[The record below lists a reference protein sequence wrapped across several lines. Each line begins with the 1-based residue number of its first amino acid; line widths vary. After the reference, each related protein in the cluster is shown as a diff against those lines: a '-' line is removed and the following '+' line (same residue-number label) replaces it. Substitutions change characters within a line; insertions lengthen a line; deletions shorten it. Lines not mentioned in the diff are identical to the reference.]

1 MTLRLGAAGCKLKA
15 RVRRDVE
22 LLPEPGLL
30 LPAPVSASP
39 KPEAHVHF
47 AKQDRTRTAD
57 PKRQLPRPVA
67 KRGGETKKTLAAS
80 SASPSGSDVK
90 VKPIVSS

>member
-1 MTLRLGAAGCKLKA
+1 MMVWMVFMWSWCGLVWDWRVEWVLRRSMTLRLGAAGCKLKA

-39 KPEAHVHF
+39 KPEAHVH
-47 AKQDRTRTAD
+47 
-57 PKRQLPRPVA
+57 
-67 KRGGETKKTLAAS
+67 LAAEM
-80 SASPSGSDVK
+80 PRVR
-90 VKPIVSS
+90 V